1 MSSFPTLVR
10 SAAPL
15 ASGVARVAAAAIIS
29 SASGLIISPGAAA
42 N

>member
-1 MSSFPTLVR
+1 MSSLSTLVR

-15 ASGVARVAAAAIIS
+15 ASGVASAPAAAIIS
-29 SASGLIISPGAAA
+29 SASGLIISSGAAA